1 MAELGKGYIN
11 VIPKFPGLA
20 SSISQALGGVDA
32 NQTGQKWGTGFSKG
46 VSGGF
51 VKSGAAVGAFS
62 AITNSAIGAVTS
74 NLDAAIS
81 RFDTLNNYPRV
92 MQSLG
97 YSSDEADSSISK
109 MSDRLLGLPTTLD
122 SMVKTVQGISVITK
136 DLDLATESGLA
147 LNDML
152 LASGSSQ
159 QLVTSAQEQFRQMLS
174 KGKPD
179 MQDWKSLTQAMAG
192 QLDQLARS
200 MLGPTANANDLYAA
214 LGGGKGNKAKF
225 TMTDLLKEIIKL
237 DKEGGDG
244 FASFEEQ
251 ARQATGGVQTSM
263 ANLGTS
269 ISRGIAGVMDA
280 VGQDTISGVFSDL
293 KGGINDTF
301 GAIQDIVSDNAPQI
315 KAFATSLKDIAPT
328 AMAAGA
334 GLMVFKAG
342 GNHLPGIINK
352 GKQLKES
359 FKLAAG
365 GAGSLS
371 ESLKATGAIANPA
384 GVALGLAGAA
394 AGILAMKAYEAYQKE
409 QTLELATKGLSQAV
423 SDTVS
428 LDNYSGK
435 VSDIGTTSQKASW
448 NIDELNKSVLDHA
461 NNIQETASSSQK
473 QIAELDTYSQIIKDC
488 VGNTDLSSE
497 SQGKLEYALRQVNE
511 QFGLNIS
518 VADVMAG
525 KYTDQNGK
533 VQDLTSSL
541 DALIEK
547 KKEEIRL
554 NSIAS
559 SIEEASQ
566 AEDDAAK
573 AYAKA
578 LDERDAAKKKYEEAQ
593 SRPDG
598 NFEAEKAEYEK
609 KEAELT
615 KQKQLLDEAS
625 KGYSD
630 LLEEYGD
637 EKKAVSESADAY
649 DEWGNSASKAFR
661 AILEGNG
668 QKFSSLK
675 DDLRGLGADTEALAK
690 LTPEQ
695 MERLAKSYNGTM
707 PSIVGVLDEFGVGMD
722 GAAKKSAYNIKNMSD
737 TLEQFKGSANG
748 ALDGVD
754 MSTFASKLNDA
765 GVSSEQLANI
775 GSDNFNRLAQQCNYD
790 LDLMTAMIQAYNG
803 VPIID
808 KDGNITVEETT
819 LIDAQGNLYKWN
831 GSTLI
836 DQNGNAVVNDIQL
849 VDAYGNLVKW
859 NGSDLESYKA
869 TANVSGNLSSAN
881 SWKDRWN
888 SGGLNSYTAEGKIN
902 HQNVWLNAFA
912 GVAGA
917 GFATG
922 GIRLHADGAIATKAT
937 FLEDV
942 VGEDGAEAIVPLT
955 NRKYSQP
962 FVDLIAEGVNDKF
975 KENSGNTYV
984 TIYLSVG
991 ADSSAKD
998 ITRAIAREI
1007 KLHGLMGKK

>member
-20 SSISQALGGVDA
+20 SSISGALAGVDA
-32 NQTGQKWGTGFSKG
+32 KQSGQKWGTNFSQG

-51 VKSGAAVGAFS
+51 VKSGAAVGVFS
-62 AITNSAIGAVTS
+62 SLTNAAIGSITS

-97 YSSDEADSSISK
+97 YSSDEADASISK
-109 MSDRLLGLPTTLD
+109 ISDRLQGLPTTLD
-122 SMVKTVQGISVITK
+122 SMVKTVQGFSVVTK

-179 MQDWKSLTQAMAG
+179 MQDWKSLTQAMPG
-192 QLDQLARS
+192 QLDQLAKS
-200 MLGPTANANDLYAA
+200 MLEPTANANDLYAA
-214 LGGGKGNKAKF
+214 LGGGKNKAKF
-225 TMTDLLKEIIKL
+225 TMTDLLNQIVKL

-280 VGQDTISGVFSDL
+280 VGQDTIAGVFTDL
-293 KGGINDTF
+293 KDGINDAF
-301 GAIQDIVSDNAPQI
+301 GVVQDVVSDNAPQI
-315 KAFATSLKDIAPT
+315 KSFTASLRDVAPS

-334 GLMVFKAG
+334 GLMVFQAG
-342 GNHLPGIINK
+342 GNYLPGVINK

-359 FKLAAG
+359 FQLAAG
-365 GAGSLS
+365 GAGTLS

-409 QTLELATKGLSQAV
+409 QTLELATKGLSQAI

-435 VSDIGTTSQKASW
+435 VSNVGTTAQKASW
-448 NIDELNKSVLDHA
+448 NIDDLNKSVLDHA
-461 NNIQETASSSQK
+461 NKIQETASSSQQ

-488 VGNTDLSSE
+488 VGDTDLSSE
-497 SQGKLEYALRQVNE
+497 SQGKLEYALRKVNE

-518 VADVMAG
+518 VADVVAG

-541 DALIEK
+541 EALIEK

-554 NSIAS
+554 DSIAS

-598 NFEAEKAEYEK
+598 NFQAEKAEYEK
-609 KEAELT
+609 KEAELA
-615 KQKQLLDEAS
+615 KQKQLYDEAANA
-625 KGYSD
+625 YSD
-630 LLEEYGD
+630 LLEEYSD
-637 EKKAVSESADAY
+637 EKKSVSESADAY

-668 QKFSSLK
+668 Q
-675 DDLRGLGADTEALAK
+675 
-690 LTPEQ
+690 
-695 MERLAKSYNGTM
+695 
-707 PSIVGVLDEFGVGMD
+707 I
-722 GAAKKSAYNIKNMSD
+722 
-737 TLEQFKGSANG
+737 FKP
-748 ALDGVD
+748 
-754 MSTFASKLNDA
+754 
-765 GVSSEQLANI
+765 Q
-775 GSDNFNRLAQQCNYD
+775 R
-790 LDLMTAMIQAYNG
+790 
-803 VPIID
+803 
-808 KDGNITVEETT
+808 
-819 LIDAQGNLYKWN
+819 
-831 GSTLI
+831 
-836 DQNGNAVVNDIQL
+836 
-849 VDAYGNLVKW
+849 
-859 NGSDLESYKA
+859 
-869 TANVSGNLSSAN
+869 
-881 SWKDRWN
+881 
-888 SGGLNSYTAEGKIN
+888 
-902 HQNVWLNAFA
+902 
-912 GVAGA
+912 
-917 GFATG
+917 GFA
-922 GIRLHADGAIATKAT
+922 R
-937 FLEDV
+937 
-942 VGEDGAEAIVPLT
+942 
-955 NRKYSQP
+955 SWC
-962 FVDLIAEGVNDKF
+962 
-975 KENSGNTYV
+975 
-984 TIYLSVG
+984 
-991 ADSSAKD
+991 
-998 ITRAIAREI
+998 
-1007 KLHGLMGKK
+1007 

>member
-62 AITNSAIGAVTS
+62 ALTNTAIGAVTS

-97 YSSDEADSSISK
+97 YSSDAADSSISK

-179 MQDWKSLTQAMAG
+179 MQDWKSLTQAMPG

-301 GAIQDIVSDNAPQI
+301 GVIQDIVSDNAPQI
-315 KAFATSLKDIAPT
+315 KAFATSLKDVAPS

-342 GNHLPGIINK
+342 ESYLPGVINK

-359 FKLAAG
+359 FQLAAG
-365 GAGSLS
+365 GAGTLG

-394 AGILAMKAYEAYQKE
+394 AGILAMKAYEAYQNQKNF
-409 QTLELATKGLSQAV
+409 ELATKGLSDAV

-428 LDNYSGK
+428 LATYAETIDGVGK
-435 VSDIGTTSQKASW
+435 KSTFTATS
-448 NIDELNKSVLDHA
+448 LNDFA
-461 NNIQETASSSQK
+461 TAASSHVKNMQKTNEESQAS
-473 QIAELDTYSQIIKDC
+473 IAQLNTYQEIIEECAGK
-488 VGNTDLSSE
+488 TDLSSE
-497 SQGKLEYALRQVNE
+497 AQGRLEYAIKGVNDE
-511 QFGLNIS
+511 FGLSITA
-518 VADVMAG
+518 ADVAAG

-533 VQDLTSSL
+533 VQDLTTSI
-541 DALIEK
+541 DALIEAK
-547 KKEEIRL
+547 KKEIKL
-554 NSIAS
+554 DAIS
-559 SIEEASQ
+559 SNLKGAYETQS
-566 AEDDAAK
+566 K
-573 AYAKA
+573 AYDAYATAYDNYQKQVENWKNA
-578 LDERDAAKKKYEEAQ
+578 GGTEKGDEYNTMLAAKKAMDDASEACATADEGVKKLEN
-593 SRPDG
+593 SYGDL
-598 NFEAEKAEYEK
+598 EK
-609 KEAELT
+609 KTTKSKDAFDDWGKSVPEQFSRILT
-615 KQKQLLDEAS
+615 S
-625 KGYSD
+625 HGTSM
-630 LLEEYGD
+630 
-637 EKKAVSESADAY
+637 DALT
-649 DEWGNSASKAFR
+649 N
-661 AILEGNG
+661 
-668 QKFSSLK
+668 
-675 DDLRGLGADTEALAK
+675 DLRDLGVNTGDLTEL
-690 LTPEQ
+690 EQ
-695 MERLAKSYNGTM
+695 DQLQELLYAYNGTM
-707 PSIVGVLDEFGVGMD
+707 PSIVGVLDQFGVGMD

-754 MSTFASKLNDA
+754 MSTFASKLNEA

-775 GSDNFNRLAQQCNYD
+775 GSDNFNRLAQQCDYD
-790 LDLMTAMIQAYNG
+790 LNLMTAMVQAYNS
-803 VPIID
+803 VLIFD
-808 KDGNITVEETT
+808 KDGKITVDEAT

-831 GSTLI
+831 GSKLE
-836 DQNGNAVVNDIQL
+836 DKNGNAAVNDIRL
-849 VDAYGNLVKW
+849 MDAQGHVVEW
-859 NGSDLESYKA
+859 NGSKLISLTGSA
-869 TANVSGNLSSAN
+869 TASGNLKEALA
-881 SWKDRWN
+881 DAERWN
-888 SGGLNSYTAEGKIN
+888 NLNLLSKSATAVVN
-902 HQNVWLNAFA
+902 FA
-912 GVAGA
+912 GSAIGSILGRKNA
-917 GFATG
+917 AG

-975 KENSGNTYV
+975 KEGGGNTYV
-984 TIYLSVG
+984 TIHLTVG
-991 ADSSAKD
+991 ASASEKE

-1007 KLHGLMGKK
+1007 KLHGLMGNKHGR